1 MRLKNLITKRKV
13 TMKKNIILSFALLS
27 SLSLTACGNNHS
39 QMNNGHMNMSNPDN
53 APQASQ
59 DNTQAT
65 SFYYTANE
73 GGSIS
78 KIDATTNKV
87 INTIKED
94 GVVHNVQVSSD
105 GKVLGATFLPKMDH
119 MSMGQ
124 SSNHSMEMPGYALFL
139 DTKTNQLIHKVQ
151 VGNHPAHIVFTQ
163 DGKYVL
169 VTNNEDN
176 TVSVI
181 DAKTYKVVQ
190 TIATGKGPHGFRIS
204 SDSKYAYIAN
214 MGEDTVSVIDLSTLK
229 ESKRIKVGIAPV
241 TTGVTKDGHILV
253 VTINAENTLAMVN
266 LDSGKVAKVPV
277 GAGPAQVYIEPDDK
291 FAFVANQG
299 TEKNPSHSVSKIDLA
314 TKKVV
319 ATFETGKGSHGVVT
333 SPDNKMIYVANM
345 FDNTVTVID
354 NQKNKVIATVPV
366 GTTPNGITFK
376 Q

>member
-1 MRLKNLITKRKV
+1 
-13 TMKKNIILSFALLS
+13 MKKKNVILSVALLS
-27 SLSLTACGNNHS
+27 SLVLTACGNDNN
-39 QMNNGHMNMSNPDN
+39 QMNHGNMNMSNPKN
-53 APQASQ
+53 ASQTSQ

-78 KIDATTNKV
+78 KIDASTNKV

-94 GVVHNVQVSSD
+94 GVVHNVQVSPD
-105 GKVLGATFLPKMDH
+105 GKILGATFMPKMA
-119 MSMGQ
+119 SMGNM
-124 SSNHSMEMPGYALFL
+124 SDSNDESMKMQGFALFL
-139 DTKTNQLIHKVQ
+139 DTKTNQVIEKVQ

-190 TIATGKGPHGFRIS
+190 TIPTGKGPHGFRIS

-214 MGEDTVSVIDLSTLK
+214 MSEDTVSVIDLSTLK
-229 ESKRIKVGIAPV
+229 ETKRIKVGQTPV
-241 TTGVTKDGHILV
+241 TTGVTKDGRTLV
-253 VTINAENTLAMVN
+253 ATINAENALAIVN
-266 LDSGKVAKVPV
+266 LVSGKMDKVPAGV
-277 GAGPAQVYIEPDDK
+277 GPAQVYIEPDDK
-291 FAFVANQG
+291 YAFVANQG

-314 TKKVV
+314 TKKVA
-319 ATFETGKGSHGVVT
+319 ATIETGKGAHGVVT
-333 SPDNKMIYVANM
+333 SPDNKIVYVTNM
-345 FDNTVTVID
+345 FDNTLTVID
-354 NQKNKVIATVPV
+354 NQDNKVITTVPV
-366 GTTPNGITFK
+366 GTTPNGVTFK